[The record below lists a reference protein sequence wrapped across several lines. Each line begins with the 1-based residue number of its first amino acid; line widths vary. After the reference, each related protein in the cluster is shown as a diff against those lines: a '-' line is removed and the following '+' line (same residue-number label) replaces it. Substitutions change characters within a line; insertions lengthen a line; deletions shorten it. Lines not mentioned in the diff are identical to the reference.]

1 MFDFLKAKKIN
12 IFSPVPGKIIDI
24 TEVSD
29 PIFADKTMG
38 DGFAVIPETNV
49 VTAPCDGTIS
59 LLPDTLHALVLE
71 TEGVQILIHIGID
84 TVKMHGQGFT
94 AHVKLGDMVTKG
106 TPLITFDRD
115 LITKA
120 GYDLTTLVILCNMN
134 EAVKSLKKDL
144 QGANPVLEVTPK

>member
-24 TEVSD
+24 TEVKD
-29 PIFADKTMG
+29 HVFADKTMG
-38 DGFAVIPETNV
+38 DGFAVIPEKDV
-49 VTAPCDGTIS
+49 ITAPCDGTIS

-71 TEGVQILIHIGID
+71 TEGVQILIHVGLD
-84 TVKMHGQGFT
+84 TVKMHGSGFK
-94 AHVKLGDMVTKG
+94 AHVKLDDMVTKG
-106 TPLITFDRD
+106 MPLISFDRE

-144 QGANPVLEVTPK
+144 QGANPVLEVSYK